1 MPDAYREN
9 TKFPTMEGNPPIMR
23 RSALAAIAAI
33 GSASLLVAGCSKAD
47 DNKNTD
53 NTKSAGA
60 NAATKDVVNAST
72 KKGGTVTYE
81 YSDVPDSF
89 DPGNTYYAYMYN
101 LSRLY
106 ARPLMT
112 FQPGAGEKGNTL
124 VPDLAASAGVPSDGG
139 KTWTYKLRTGLKY
152 QDGTA
157 ITSKDVKYAVER
169 SNFARDVLS
178 LGPNYFQQFLVGGDK
193 YKGPYKDKSGKGLSS
208 IETPDDTTVVFHL
221 KTAFQEFDYLV
232 ASPQTA
238 PVPQAKDNG
247 VDYVKNIVSS
257 GSYKFDSYADG
268 KQAVLVRNE
277 NWDAKSDPL
286 RKQYPDKIV
295 VKLKVAAETIDK
307 DVLAGDA
314 IDLGGGGVQA
324 ATQAQLLSSAD
335 KKANTDNTY
344 GGRLVYMAINTKV
357 KPFNN
362 VACRKAV
369 QFAIDK
375 VSVQTAEGGPI
386 RGDIASTV
394 LPPDIPGY
402 AKSDVYASTDSK
414 GDAAKAKDQ
423 LKACGK
429 STISTNISA
438 RSDRPQEIDAATA
451 IIASLKKAGIN
462 ATLKQYPSGKY
473 FTDYAGVPKF
483 TEKQNIGL
491 IMMQWGADWPSGY
504 GFLQQILN
512 GSAIG
517 DSGNTNLSQYD
528 NKDVNALLEKAI
540 GTEDNAARN
549 GLYTEIDKK
558 TMDDAVL
565 VPLTYFKVLL
575 ARPQYATNL
584 VSTAAFSGQ
593 YDYLNIGT
601 TKK

>member
-1 MPDAYREN
+1 
-9 TKFPTMEGNPPIMR
+9 MR

-33 GSASLLVAGCSKAD
+33 GSATLLVAGCSKAD
-47 DNKNTD
+47 DNKDGNGGGS
-53 NTKSAGA
+53 SAAA
-60 NAATKDVVNAST
+60 NAATKGVVNASD

-81 YSDVPDSF
+81 LSDVPDSF

-101 LSRLY
+101 FSRLY

-112 FQPGAGEKGNTL
+112 FEPGPGSKGNTL
-124 VPDLAASAGVPSDGG
+124 VPDLAASKGVPSDGG
-139 KTWTYKLRTGLKY
+139 KTWTYKLRSGLKY

-193 YKGPYKDKSGKGLSS
+193 YKGPYKDKSAKGLSS

-221 KTAFQEFDYLV
+221 QQAFQEFDYLV
-232 ASPQTA
+232 SAPQTA

-257 GSYKFDSYADG
+257 GSYQFQSYQDG
-268 KQAVLVRNE
+268 KQAVLVRNK
-277 NWDAKSDPL
+277 NWDPKTDPL
-286 RKQYPDKIV
+286 RKQLPDKIV
-295 VKLKVAAETIDK
+295 VNLKVNPETVDK

-314 IDLGGGGVQA
+314 IDLGGTGVQA
-324 ATQAQLLSSAD
+324 ATQAQVLTDSA

-344 GGRLVYMAINTKV
+344 GGRLVYMAINTKL
-357 KPFNN
+357 KPFDN

-369 QFAIDK
+369 EYAIDK

-386 RGDIASTV
+386 RGDVATTV

-402 AKSDVYASTDSK
+402 TKSDVYATTGNK
-414 GDAAKAKDQ
+414 GDAAKAKEQ
-423 LKACGK
+423 LQACGK
-429 STISTNISA
+429 TSINTNITA

-451 IIASLKKAGIN
+451 IINSLKKVGIN

-473 FTDYAGVPKF
+473 FTDYAGVPNF
-483 TEKQNIGL
+483 ANKQNVGL
-491 IMMQWGADWPSGY
+491 MMMQWGADWPSGY

-512 GSAIG
+512 GQAISQ
-517 DSGNTNLSQYD
+517 SGNTNLSQYD
-528 NKDVNALLEKAI
+528 NKSVNGLLAKAI
-540 GTEDNAARN
+540 GTQDDTTRN
-549 GLYTEIDKK
+549 GLYTQIDKQ
-558 TMDDAVL
+558 TMDDAAL

-575 ARPQYATNL
+575 ARPTTFTNL

-593 YDYLNIGT
+593 YDYLNIGVAS
-601 TKK
+601 K

>member
-1 MPDAYREN
+1 
-9 TKFPTMEGNPPIMR
+9 MEGNPTIMR
-23 RSALAAIAAI
+23 RSALAAVAAI

-47 DNKNTD
+47 DNKDDN

-60 NAATKDVVNAST
+60 NAATKDVVNVST

-112 FQPGAGEKGNTL
+112 FKPAAGDKGNEL

-139 KTWTYKLRTGLKY
+139 KTWTYKLRSGLKY
-152 QDGTA
+152 QDGTT

-178 LGPNYFQQFLVGGDK
+178 LGPNYFQQFLAGGDK
-193 YKGPYKDKSGKGLSS
+193 YKGPYKDKSAKGLKS
-208 IETPDDTTVVFHL
+208 IETPDDTTVVFKL
-221 KTAFQEFDYLV
+221 NRAFQEFDYLV
-232 ASPQTA
+232 ATPQTA
-238 PVPQAKDNG
+238 PVPQSKDKG
-247 VDYVKNIVSS
+247 IDYVKNIVSS
-257 GSYKFDSYADG
+257 GSYKFQSYDDG

-277 NWDAKSDPL
+277 NWDAKTDPL

-295 VKLKVAAETIDK
+295 VNLKVNAETIDK
-307 DVLAGDA
+307 DVQAGNA
-314 IDLGGGGVQA
+314 IDLGGTGVQA
-324 ATQAQLLSSAD
+324 ATQAQIVTSAE

-357 KPFNN
+357 KPFDK
-362 VACRKAV
+362 VECRKAV
-369 QFAIDK
+369 QYAIDK

-402 AKSDVYASTDSK
+402 EKSDVYATSGNK
-414 GDAAKAKDQ
+414 GDAAKAKEQ

-429 STISTNISA
+429 TAIKTNISA

-451 IIASLKKAGIN
+451 IINSLKKVGID
-462 ATLKQYPSGKY
+462 ASLKQYPSGKY

-483 TEKQNIGL
+483 TKKQNLGL

-517 DSGNTNLSQYD
+517 SSGNTNLSQFD
-528 NKDVNALLEKAI
+528 NKDVNSLLGKAI
-540 GTEDNAARN
+540 GTEDKTARDA
-549 GLYTEIDKK
+549 LYTEIDKK
-558 TMDDAVL
+558 TMDEAVL

-575 ARPQYATNL
+575 YRPTTYTNL

-593 YDYLNIGT
+593 YDYLNIGS

>member
-1 MPDAYREN
+1 
-9 TKFPTMEGNPPIMR
+9 
-23 RSALAAIAAI
+23 
-33 GSASLLVAGCSKAD
+33 
-47 DNKNTD
+47 
-53 NTKSAGA
+53 
-60 NAATKDVVNAST
+60 
-72 KKGGTVTYE
+72 
-81 YSDVPDSF
+81 
-89 DPGNTYYAYMYN
+89 MYN

-124 VPDLAASAGVPSDGG
+124 VPDLAASKGVPSDGG

-152 QDGTA
+152 QDGSA

-193 YKGPYKDKSGKGLSS
+193 YKGPYKDKSAKGLSS

-232 ASPQTA
+232 ATPQTA

-257 GSYKFDSYADG
+257 GSYKFQSYSEG

-277 NWDAKSDPL
+277 NWDAKTDPL

-295 VKLKVAAETIDK
+295 VNLKVNAETIDK

-314 IDLGGGGVQA
+314 IDLGGTGVQA
-324 ATQAQLLSSAD
+324 ATQAQVLASAD
-335 KKANTDNTY
+335 KKADTDNTY

-357 KPFNN
+357 KPFDK
-362 VACRKAV
+362 VECRKAV

-386 RGDIASTV
+386 RGDVASTV

-402 AKSDVYASTDSK
+402 AKSDVYASAGNK
-414 GDAAKAKDQ
+414 GDAAKAKEQ

-451 IIASLKKAGIN
+451 IINSLKKVGIN
-462 ATLKQYPSGKY
+462 ASLKQYPSGKY

-517 DSGNTNLSQYD
+517 ASGNTNLSQYD

-540 GTEDNAARN
+540 GTQDDTERN
-549 GLYTEIDKK
+549 SLYTEIDKK

-575 ARPQYATNL
+575 ARPKYATNL
-584 VSTAAFSGQ
+584 VSSAAFSGQ

>member
-1 MPDAYREN
+1 MPDGHRET
-9 TKFPTMEGNPPIMR
+9 TKFPTMKGNPPIMR

-60 NAATKDVVNAST
+60 NAATTDVVNAST
-72 KKGGTVTYE
+72 QKGGTVTYE

-139 KTWTYKLRTGLKY
+139 KTWTYKLRAGLKY

-193 YKGPYKDKSGKGLSS
+193 YKGPYKDKSAKGLSS

-257 GSYKFDSYADG
+257 GSYKFESYADG

-277 NWDAKSDPL
+277 NWDAKTDPL

-295 VKLKVAAETIDK
+295 VNLKVAAETIDK

-324 ATQAQLLSSAD
+324 ATQAQVLSSAD

-357 KPFNN
+357 KPFDN

-375 VSVQTAEGGPI
+375 VSVQTAEGGPV

-402 AKSDVYASTDSK
+402 AKSDVYASAGSK
-414 GDAAKAKDQ
+414 GDEAKAKDQ

-429 STISTNISA
+429 SSINTNISA

-451 IIASLKKAGIN
+451 IINSLKKVGIN
-462 ATLKQYPSGKY
+462 ASLKQYPSGKY

-483 TEKQNIGL
+483 TEKNNIGL

-517 DSGNTNLSQYD
+517 ASGNTNLSQYD

-540 GTEDNAARN
+540 GTQDNAARN

>member
-1 MPDAYREN
+1 
-9 TKFPTMEGNPPIMR
+9 MEGNPPIMR

-47 DNKNTD
+47 DNKNND

-60 NAATKDVVNAST
+60 NAATTDVVNAST
-72 KKGGTVTYE
+72 QKGGTVTYE

-124 VPDLAASAGVPSDGG
+124 VPDLAAGKGVPSDGG
-139 KTWTYKLRTGLKY
+139 KTWTYKLRSGLKY
-152 QDGTA
+152 QDGAA

-193 YKGPYKDKSGKGLSS
+193 YKGPYKDKSAKGLSS

-257 GSYKFDSYADG
+257 GSYKFQSYSDG

-277 NWDAKSDPL
+277 NWDAKTDPL
-286 RKQYPDKIV
+286 RKQYPAKIV
-295 VKLKVAAETIDK
+295 VNLKVNAETIDK

-335 KKANTDNTY
+335 KKAGTDNTY

-357 KPFNN
+357 KPFDK
-362 VACRKAV
+362 VECRKAV

-375 VSVQTAEGGPI
+375 VSVQTAEGGPV
-386 RGDIASTV
+386 RGDVASTV

-402 AKSDVYASTDSK
+402 GKSDVYASAGNK
-414 GDAAKAKDQ
+414 GDAAKAKEQ

-429 STISTNISA
+429 TAINTNISA

-451 IIASLKKAGIN
+451 IINSLKKVGIN
-462 ATLKQYPSGKY
+462 ASLKQYPSGKY

-483 TEKQNIGL
+483 TEKNNIGL

-517 DSGNTNLSQYD
+517 ASGNTNLSQYD

-540 GTEDNAARN
+540 GTQDDSARN
-549 GLYTEIDKK
+549 SLYTEIDKK

-575 ARPQYATNL
+575 ARPKYATNL

>member
-1 MPDAYREN
+1 
-9 TKFPTMEGNPPIMR
+9 MEGNPPIMR
-23 RSALAAIAAI
+23 RSALAAVAAI
-33 GSASLLVAGCSKAD
+33 GSACLLVAGCSKAD
-47 DNKNTD
+47 DNKND
-53 NTKSAGA
+53 DNNTKAAGA

-81 YSDVPDSF
+81 LSDVPDSF

-124 VPDLAASAGVPSDGG
+124 VPDLAASKGVPSDGG
-139 KTWTYKLRTGLKY
+139 KTWTYKLRSGLKY
-152 QDGTA
+152 QDGSP

-178 LGPNYFQQFLVGGDK
+178 LGPNYFQQFMAGGDK
-193 YKGPYKDKSGKGLSS
+193 YKGPYKDKSAKGLSS
-208 IETPDDTTVVFHL
+208 IETPDDTTIVFKL

-232 ASPQTA
+232 AAPQTA
-238 PVPQAKDNG
+238 PVPQAKDTG

-257 GSYKFDSYADG
+257 GSYKFQSYSEG

-277 NWDAKSDPL
+277 NWDAKTDPL

-295 VKLKVAAETIDK
+295 VNLKVNAETIDK

-314 IDLGGGGVQA
+314 IDLGGTGVQA
-324 ATQAQLLSSAD
+324 ATQAQLLASAD
-335 KKANTDNTY
+335 KKAGTDNTY

-357 KPFNN
+357 KPFDK
-362 VACRKAV
+362 VECRKAV
-369 QFAIDK
+369 QYAIDK

-386 RGDIASTV
+386 RGDVASTV

-402 AKSDVYASTDSK
+402 EKSDVYASAGNK
-414 GDAAKAKDQ
+414 GDAAKAKEQ

-429 STISTNISA
+429 SSISTNISA

-451 IIASLKKAGIN
+451 IINSLKKVGIN
-462 ATLKQYPSGKY
+462 ASLKQYPSGKY

-517 DSGNTNLSQYD
+517 ESGNTNLSQYD

-540 GTEDNAARN
+540 GTEDMTARN
-549 GLYTEIDKK
+549 SLYTEIDKK

-575 ARPQYATNL
+575 ARPQNATNL

>member
-1 MPDAYREN
+1 
-9 TKFPTMEGNPPIMR
+9 MR
-23 RSALAAIAAI
+23 RSALAAVAAI
-33 GSASLLVAGCSKAD
+33 GSASLLLAGCSKAD
-47 DNKNTD
+47 DNSNKND

-81 YSDVPDSF
+81 LSDVPDSF

-101 LSRLY
+101 FSRLY

-124 VPDLAASAGVPSDGG
+124 VPDLAASKGVPSDGG
-139 KTWTYKLRTGLKY
+139 KTWTYKLRSGLKY
-152 QDGTA
+152 QDGSA

-178 LGPNYFQQFLVGGDK
+178 LGPNYFQQFMAGGDK
-193 YKGPYKDKSGKGLSS
+193 YKGPYKDKSAKGLSS

-232 ASPQTA
+232 AAPQTA
-238 PVPQAKDNG
+238 PVPQAKDTG

-257 GSYKFDSYADG
+257 GSYKFQSYSEG

-277 NWDAKSDPL
+277 NWDASTDPL

-295 VKLKVAAETIDK
+295 VNLKVNAETIDK

-314 IDLGGGGVQA
+314 IDLGGTGVQA
-324 ATQAQLLSSAD
+324 ATQAQVLSSAD

-357 KPFNN
+357 APFNK
-362 VACRKAV
+362 VECRKAV

-386 RGDIASTV
+386 RGDVASTV

-402 AKSDVYASTDSK
+402 AKSDVYASTGNK
-414 GDAAKAKDQ
+414 GDAAKAKEQ

-429 STISTNISA
+429 SSITTNISA

-451 IIASLKKAGIN
+451 IINSLKAAGIN
-462 ATLKQYPSGKY
+462 ASLKQYPSGKY

-483 TEKQNIGL
+483 TEKNNIGL

-517 DSGNTNLSQYD
+517 ASGNTNLSQYD

-540 GTEDNAARN
+540 GTEDTAARN
-549 GLYTEIDKK
+549 SLYTQIDKQ

-575 ARPQYATNL
+575 ARPTTYTNL

>member
-1 MPDAYREN
+1 
-9 TKFPTMEGNPPIMR
+9 MR

>member
-1 MPDAYREN
+1 
-9 TKFPTMEGNPPIMR
+9 MEGNPPIMR
-23 RSALAAIAAI
+23 RSTLAAIAAI

-47 DNKNTD
+47 DNKNND
-53 NTKSAGA
+53 ATKSAGA
-60 NAATKDVVNAST
+60 NAATTDMVNAST

-89 DPGNTYYAYMYN
+89 DPGNTYYAFMYN

-112 FQPGAGEKGNTL
+112 FQPGAGSKGNTL
-124 VPDLAASAGVPSDGG
+124 VPDLAAGKGVPSDGG
-139 KTWTYKLRTGLKY
+139 KTWTYKLRTGVKY

-169 SNFARDVLS
+169 SNFSRDVLS

-193 YKGPYKDKSGKGLSS
+193 YKGPYKDKSGKGLDS
-208 IETPDDTTVVFHL
+208 IATPDDSTIVFHL

-257 GSYKFDSYADG
+257 GSYKFQSYSDG

-277 NWDAKSDPL
+277 NWDAKTDPL

-295 VKLKVAAETIDK
+295 VNLKVNAETIDK

-324 ATQAQLLSSAD
+324 ATQAQLLTDSA

-357 KPFNN
+357 KPFDN

-369 QFAIDK
+369 QYAIDK

-402 AKSDVYASTDSK
+402 AKSDVYASAGSK

-451 IIASLKKAGIN
+451 IINSLKAAGIN

-517 DSGNTNLSQYD
+517 QSGNTNLSQYN
-528 NKDVNALLEKAI
+528 NKDVNSLLEKAI
-540 GTEDNAARN
+540 GTQDDAARN
-549 GLYTEIDKK
+549 ALYTEIDKK

-584 VSTAAFSGQ
+584 VSSAAFSGQ

>member
-1 MPDAYREN
+1 
-9 TKFPTMEGNPPIMR
+9 MR

-33 GSASLLVAGCSKAD
+33 GSATLLVAGCSKAD
-47 DNKNTD
+47 DNKDSNGGGS
-53 NTKSAGA
+53 SAAA
-60 NAATKDVVNAST
+60 NAATTGVVNASD
-72 KKGGTVTYE
+72 KKGGTLTYE
-81 YSDVPDSF
+81 LSDVPDSF

-101 LSRLY
+101 FSRLY

-112 FQPGAGEKGNTL
+112 FQPGPGSKGNTL
-124 VPDLAASAGVPSDGG
+124 VPDLAASKGVPSDGG

-208 IETPDDTTVVFHL
+208 IETPDDTTIVFHL
-221 KTAFQEFDYLV
+221 NQAFQEFDYLV
-232 ASPQTA
+232 SAPQTA

-257 GSYKFDSYADG
+257 GSYQFQSYEDG
-268 KQAVLVRNE
+268 KQAVLVRNK
-277 NWDAKSDPL
+277 NWDAKTDPL
-286 RKQYPDKIV
+286 RKQLPDKIV
-295 VKLKVAAETIDK
+295 VNLKVNPETIDK

-314 IDLGGGGVQA
+314 IDLAGSGVQA
-324 ATQAQLLSSAD
+324 ATQAQLLTDAS

-344 GGRLVYMAINTKV
+344 GGRLVYMAINTKL
-357 KPFNN
+357 KPFDN

-369 QFAIDK
+369 EYAIDK
-375 VSVQTAEGGPI
+375 VSVQTAEGGPV
-386 RGDIASTV
+386 RGDIATTV

-402 AKSDVYASTDSK
+402 TKADVYATAGNK
-414 GDAAKAKDQ
+414 GDAAKAKEQ

-429 STISTNISA
+429 TSINTNITA

-451 IIASLKKAGIN
+451 IINSLKAVGIN

-483 TEKQNIGL
+483 VNKQNVGL
-491 IMMQWGADWPSGY
+491 MMMQWGADWPSGY

-512 GSAIG
+512 GKAISQ
-517 DSGNTNLSQYD
+517 SGNTNLPQYD
-528 NKDVNALLEKAI
+528 NKTVNDLLAKAI
-540 GTEDNAARN
+540 GTQDDTERN
-549 GLYTEIDKK
+549 SIYTQIDKQ
-558 TMDDAVL
+558 TMDDAAM

-575 ARPQYATNL
+575 ARPTTFTNL
-584 VSTAAFSGQ
+584 VSTAAFSGE
-593 YDYLNIGT
+593 YDYLNIGVAS
-601 TKK
+601 K